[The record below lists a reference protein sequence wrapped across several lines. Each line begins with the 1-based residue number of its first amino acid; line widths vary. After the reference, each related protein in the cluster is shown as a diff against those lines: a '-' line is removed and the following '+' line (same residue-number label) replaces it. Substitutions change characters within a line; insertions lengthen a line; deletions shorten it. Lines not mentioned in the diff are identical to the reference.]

1 MGRHIRMFE
10 IDKRCRALVR
20 MRVVV
25 GITTWKH
32 HLGVSNKLEISLILQ
47 SAKSTSMI
55 KKMHTYGEMPKDVCC
70 RII

>member
-10 IDKRCRALVR
+10 IDEQCRALVR

-55 KKMHTYGEMPKDVCC
+55 
-70 RII
+70 